1 MDVFV
6 RFNACKV
13 DQFRTAHAANC
24 NPKKQT
30 SLGEISQNRCMLQ
43 MTLII
48 KGKVQRVGFRYSVV
62 DHVISQKLPIV
73 GHVRNLPDGSV
84 KVLAQGDIEALKEL
98 HRFCTTPSHA
108 EVREVTEDLVKIKG
122 ANFSEFTLISEQA

>member
-1 MDVFV
+1 
-6 RFNACKV
+6 
-13 DQFRTAHAANC
+13 
-24 NPKKQT
+24 
-30 SLGEISQNRCMLQ
+30 MLQ

-98 HRFCTTPSHA
+98 HRFCTKGPPHA

-122 ANFSEFTLISEQA
+122 ANFSEFTLISE